1 MTKLKKVAVFPL
13 LILTM
18 IMSVACASERVEEN
32 VAAPA
37 QVEETVEQPK
47 QEAVAETTQTES
59 NATDNAEQEQTETD
73 LRFEVD
79 EWVNIL
85 GSIVPAKDKKQ
96 DFMGSKWGDTIDQVK
111 ENMGKEPDAMRG
123 DSQMIYVN
131 PIFDYEAGIYLGF
144 TNLGFCYANIV
155 LKEKASDTQTKILNA
170 MNKAA
175 VQLYGEAKENVNG
188 RIVYETEKS
197 HIEIRKTNEDIEIYV
212 DDVSYIDDPAREA
225 FKGVSYTVEW

>member
-1 MTKLKKVAVFPL
+1 MKKFKRAAVFPL
-13 LILTM
+13 LIITM
-18 IMSVACASERVEEN
+18 IMSVACASDRAEET
-32 VAAPA
+32 VATTA
-37 QVEETVEQPK
+37 QVEETVEQK
-47 QEAVAETTQTES
+47 QQEVVAETTQTVTT
-59 NATDNAEQEQTETD
+59 ATDNAEQEQTETD
-73 LRFEVD
+73 SRFEVD

-85 GSIVPAKDKKQ
+85 DSIVPTKDKEQ

-111 ENMGKEPDAMRG
+111 ENMGKEPYAMRG

-144 TNLGFCYANIV
+144 TDLGFCYANIV

-175 VQLYGEAKENVNG
+175 AQLYGEAKENING

-225 FKGVSYTVEW
+225 FKGVSYTVE